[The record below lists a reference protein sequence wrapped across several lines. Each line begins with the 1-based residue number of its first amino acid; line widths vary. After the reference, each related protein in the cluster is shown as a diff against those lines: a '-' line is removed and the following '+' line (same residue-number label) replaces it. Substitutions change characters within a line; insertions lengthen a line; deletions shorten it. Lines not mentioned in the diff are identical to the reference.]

1 MSVRLENYV
10 FDYRVIVF
18 LSWLI
23 KWLIGMSALRL
34 LILEYVD
41 SSGQVLIKLKSKS
54 ININ

>member
-10 FDYRVIVF
+10 FDYRVIGF
-18 LSWLI
+18 LSYII
-23 KWLIGMSALRL
+23 KWLIGMRALRL
-34 LILEYVD
+34 LMLVYID